1 MAINLTTK
9 VAPYTDEVFAKES
22 KKSLLTNSDFDWVGA
37 HTIKV
42 YKISTVGMNDYN
54 RSGAD
59 DNNWSRYGAVAGLD
73 ATTEEMTLKKDRS
86 FTYKGIYKRGRSL
99 RKHRLNA
106 YHKGRTHKARK
117 R

>member
-9 VAPYTDEVFAKES
+9 VVPYTDEVFAKES

-73 ATTEEMTLKKDRS
+73 ATTEEMTLKK
-86 FTYKGIYKRGRSL
+86 IALSL
-99 RKHRLNA
+99 LRLISWMRM
-106 YHKGRTHKARK
+106 KPCSSWRRQPLLQDSSVKL
-117 R
+117 